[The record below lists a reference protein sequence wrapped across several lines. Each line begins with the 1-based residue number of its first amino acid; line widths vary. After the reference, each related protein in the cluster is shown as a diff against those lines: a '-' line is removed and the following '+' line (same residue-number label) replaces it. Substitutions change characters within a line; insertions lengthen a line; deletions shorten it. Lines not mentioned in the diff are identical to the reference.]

1 MAKNPVSPVASGASA
16 PPAAPNKLNN
26 PTEPVSKPASKPV
39 TPLANLTSGRIKFRH
54 LQCFLAVTQF
64 GSVQRAA
71 DSLSITQP
79 AVSKTIGE
87 LESILGIRL
96 FERGRRGAAPTR
108 EGRLFAPHAAACV
121 GALREGVDELSRHGV
136 DLPGTVALGVLPTVA
151 PALLPPTLAAFR
163 AHWPDVSVRVWTGS
177 NSQLLERLK
186 SADTDLVIGRLSEP
200 EGMQGMTFEQLY
212 REPLTVVVR
221 HDHPLVHE
229 SNITASVLARF
240 PVIVPPFGTL
250 IRQSAESV
258 LTAFGAQALSS
269 LIETLSVSL
278 GRALA
283 LHNDAVWFVPAS
295 VVEHDIEL
303 KLLARLPM
311 PFAGADEPI
320 GLILRHDR
328 ARSPALDSLIDA
340 IREAGRQRE
349 AVRIGMK

>member
-1 MAKNPVSPVASGASA
+1 MDNESSPVAA
-16 PPAAPNKLNN
+16 PAAQPGGL
-26 PTEPVSKPASKPV
+26 TSG
-39 TPLANLTSGRIKFRH
+39 LTSGRIKFRH

-79 AVSKTIGE
+79 AVSKTIAE
-87 LESILGIRL
+87 LESILGVRL
-96 FERGRRGAAPTR
+96 FERGRRGAEPTR

-136 DLPGTVALGVLPTVA
+136 EYPGTVSLGVLPTVA
-151 PALLPPTLAAFR
+151 PALLPPVLEAFR
-163 AHWPDVSVRVWTGS
+163 AQWPGVSVKVWTGS

-186 SADTDLVIGRLSEP
+186 SADADLVVGRLSEP
-200 EGMQGMTFEQLY
+200 EGMLGMTFEQLY
-212 REPLTVVVR
+212 REPLSVVVR

-229 SNITASVLARF
+229 NNVTATLLARF
-240 PVIVPPFGTL
+240 PVVVPPFGTL

-258 LTAFGAQALSS
+258 LTAFGAQSLSS

-295 VVEHDIEL
+295 VVEHDIGL

-311 PFAGADEPI
+311 PFASADEPI

-328 ARSPALDSLIDA
+328 TRSPATDGLIDA
-340 IREAGRQRE
+340 IREAGRDRE
-349 AVRIGMK
+349 VVRIGMK

>member
-1 MAKNPVSPVASGASA
+1 MDNESSLGAASA
-16 PPAAPNKLNN
+16 AELG
-26 PTEPVSKPASKPV
+26 S
-39 TPLANLTSGRIKFRH
+39 LTSGRIKFRH

-79 AVSKTIGE
+79 AVSKTIAE
-87 LESILGIRL
+87 LESILGVRL
-96 FERGRRGAAPTR
+96 FERGRRGAEPTR

-136 DLPGTVALGVLPTVA
+136 EHPGTVSLGVLPTVA
-151 PALLPPTLAAFR
+151 PALLPPTLAVFR
-163 AHWPDVSVRVWTGS
+163 ARWPGVSVKVWTGS
-177 NSQLLERLK
+177 NGQLLERLK
-186 SADTDLVIGRLSEP
+186 SADTDLVVGRLSEP
-200 EGMQGMTFEQLY
+200 EGMAGMTFEQLY

-221 HDHPLVHE
+221 NDHPLVHE
-229 SNITASVLARF
+229 SNVTASLLARF
-240 PVIVPPFGTL
+240 PIVVPPFGTL

-258 LTAFGAQALSS
+258 LTAFGAQASSS

-283 LHNDAVWFVPAS
+283 LHNDAVWFVPSS
-295 VVEHDIEL
+295 VVEHDIAL
-303 KLLARLPM
+303 KLLTRLPM
-311 PFAGADEPI
+311 PFASADEPI

-328 ARSPALDSLIDA
+328 AKSPALDSLIDA
-340 IREAGRQRE
+340 IRDAGRERE